1 MKKYLLI
8 LFCFLLLTS
17 CFLSAQA
24 QNRQAILKVLH
35 IQQLAWNRGDLDAF
49 MQGYWHSDSLV
60 FVGKTAPT
68 YGWQPTLDHYKK
80 SYPDKAT
87 MGELVFT
94 ITKVDV
100 LDNTNAFVLGGW
112 HLKREK
118 GDVGGYFTLWFK
130 RIDGKWVIVCD
141 HTS

>member
-1 MKKYLLI
+1 MKKLC
-8 LFCFLLLTS
+8 FSCFLLLAS
-17 CFLSAQA
+17 CFLRVHAQD
-24 QNRQAILKVLH
+24 RQAILKVLH
-35 IQQLAWNRGDLDAF
+35 TQQLAWNRGDVDAF

-60 FVGKTAPT
+60 FVGKSAPA
-68 YGWQPTLDHYKK
+68 YGWQTTLEHYKK

-87 MGELVFT
+87 MGELTFS
-94 ITKVDV
+94 ITKIDV
-100 LDNTNAFVLGGW
+100 LDKTNAFVLGGW

-130 RIDGKWVIVCD
+130 KIGGKWVIVCD